1 MGEATVSRQSVAR
14 LRLRRQG
21 LTASPGEEMAW
32 GGAAEVIARLGQVQV
47 DPMNVVARSV
57 HLVLWSRCPDYR
69 EVDLNSLYTTPPR
82 VFEYWSR
89 VASMLSMELYPLVAP
104 TMKVKRRD
112 NWWGRWIEEWLEAKG
127 DVAESVLAEVEKR
140 GALASR
146 DFPSDKKQ
154 AGRWGSRKTAKEA
167 LEALWHVGEL
177 MVCERRRGEKVFD
190 LTSRVLPQPP
200 EPLDLPDEERI
211 ARLWQSALQAYG
223 ACTTGEL
230 SMLFGAAGW
239 PPERKLKPEDV
250 EEIARRRG
258 LSVFCV
264 KSIEGAWV
272 CADETHEELANGVGK
287 PARRMTLL
295 SPFDAVIINRWMAR
309 ALYDFDYKF
318 EAYTPKVK
326 RQYGSYVMPILW
338 GDKLVR
344 RLDPKLDRKQGTLL
358 VQGLWL
364 EPKVKADKT
373 LAEELGKTLRG
384 FAEFLGAEKV
394 SLGKTQPAALKAE
407 LKKAL

>member
-1 MGEATVSRQSVAR
+1 MQEPQVTRQSLAR

-21 LTASPGEEMAW
+21 LTT
-32 GGAAEVIARLGQVQV
+32 GGACGDAAEAVARLGQVQV

-57 HLVLWSRCPDYR
+57 HLVLWSRCPAYR
-69 EVDLNSLYTTPPR
+69 EVDLNALYTSPPR

-104 TMKVKRRD
+104 TMGVRRRD
-112 NWWGRWIEEWLEAKG
+112 NWWGRWIGDWLEAKG
-127 DVAESVLAEVEKR
+127 DIAESVLAEVERR
-140 GALASR
+140 GPLASR
-146 DFPSDKKQ
+146 DFPSDKKR

-177 MVCERRRGEKVFD
+177 MVRERRRGEKVFD
-190 LTSRVLPQPP
+190 LTSRILPEPP
-200 EPLDLPDEERI
+200 EPLDLPEEERI
-211 ARLWQSALQAYG
+211 ARLWQSALRAYG
-223 ACTTGEL
+223 ACTAGEL

-239 PPERKLKPEDV
+239 PPERKLKPQDV

-258 LSVFCV
+258 LSVFPV
-264 KSIEGAWV
+264 RDIDGPWV
-272 CADETHEELANGVGK
+272 CTEETHEELASGVEK

-318 EAYTPKVK
+318 EAYTPKAK

-338 GDKLVR
+338 GDKLVG
-344 RLDPKLDRKQGTLL
+344 RLDPKLDRKNGTLL
-358 VQGLWL
+358 VQGVWL
-364 EPKVKADKT
+364 EPKVKASKT
-373 LAEELGKTLRG
+373 LARELGRTLRG
-384 FAEFLGAEKV
+384 FAEFLGAERV
-394 SLGKTQPAALKAE
+394 SLGKTQPAGLRAE